1 MRLFI
6 AITLP
11 ETVQDALADL
21 GNGLPGARWVAPEN
35 LHLTLRF
42 LGEIDRRDAE
52 DIDAALA
59 EIRAPGFPLSIVG
72 VDRFGDNRRLRQL
85 WAGVEPHPGL
95 LHLQSKVESAVV
107 RSGLAPERRKFK
119 PHITLARFKSNPGDK
134 LGAFLSRHGLFRL
147 PPFEVDRF
155 GLYSS
160 FLSSGGSIYSE
171 EAVYELTPD
180 LAAVQA
186 REG

>member
-6 AITLP
+6 AIGLP
-11 ETVQDALADL
+11 EEIQDALSDL
-21 GNGLPGARWVAPEN
+21 GNGLPGARWVPPEN

-42 LGEIDRRDAE
+42 LGEVDRRDAE

-59 EIRAPGFPLSIVG
+59 EIRAPGFPLRIAG
-72 VDRFGDNRRLRQL
+72 VDRFGDNRRVRQL

-119 PHITLARFKSNPGDK
+119 PHITLARFRSSPGDK
-134 LGAFLSRHGLFRL
+134 LGAFLSQHALFRL

-155 GLYSS
+155 SLYSS
-160 FLSSGGSIYSE
+160 FLSSSGSIYSE
-171 EAVYELTPD
+171 EAAYE
-180 LAAVQA
+180 LAAVPEAAQSTG
-186 REG
+186 R

>member
-1 MRLFI
+1 MRLFVAI
-6 AITLP
+6 ALP
-11 ETVQDALADL
+11 EEIQDALADL
-21 GNGLPGARWVAPEN
+21 GNGLPGARWVPAEN

-42 LGEIDRRDAE
+42 LGEVDRRDAE

-59 EIRAPGFPLSIVG
+59 EIRAPGFPLSIAG
-72 VDRFGDNRRLRQL
+72 VDRFGDNRRVRQL

-107 RSGLAPERRKFK
+107 RSGQAPERRKFK
-119 PHITLARFKSNPGDK
+119 PHITLARFRSNPGEK
-134 LGAFLSRHGLFRL
+134 LGAFLSQHGLLRL
-147 PPFEVDRF
+147 PPFMVDSF
-155 GLYSS
+155 SLYSS

-180 LAAVQA
+180 MAAMQA
-186 REG
+186 GEV

>member
-6 AITLP
+6 AIPLP
-11 ETVQDALADL
+11 EEIQDALAEL
-21 GNGLPGARWVAPEN
+21 GNGLPGARWVPPEN

-59 EIRAPGFPLSIVG
+59 EIRAPSFPLSIAG

-95 LHLQSKVESAVV
+95 LRLQSKVESAVV
-107 RSGLAPERRKFK
+107 RSGMAPERRKFK

-134 LGAFLSRHGLFRL
+134 LGEFLRRHSLLRL
-147 PPFEVDRF
+147 PAFEVDRF
-155 GLYSS
+155 SLFSS

-171 EAVYELTPD
+171 EAFYELTSVPE
-180 LAAVQA
+180 AAQST
-186 REG
+186 GD